1 MTMETRKLFIMLLLI
16 LTGMG
21 AKAQDTT
28 QRLVVW
34 QKNGE
39 KVYYDLAEE
48 PETTFENGMLVIKT
62 TRTTV
67 YYQLANV
74 LRYTYEGNITD
85 VDGIQLH
92 PGEMRFMQGK
102 DQMAFDGLPNGQD
115 ISVYSLDGKLL
126 KTQTSHSG
134 QQTVISLASYPTGT
148 YIVKVGDAT
157 YKFQKQ

>member
-1 MTMETRKLFIMLLLI
+1 MQTRKLFIMLLLI

-21 AKAQDTT
+21 AKAQDAT

-39 KVYYDLAEE
+39 KVYFDLAEE

-92 PGEMRFMQGK
+92 PGEVRFMQGK
-102 DQMAFDGLPNGQD
+102 DQMAFDGLPGGID
-115 ISVYSLDGKLL
+115 IEVYTLDGHLL
-126 KTQTSHSG
+126 QTQKTKKA
-134 QQTVISLASYPTGT
+134 QQTVISIANRPAGT

-157 YKFQKQ
+157 YKFLKR